1 MTNLEK
7 LNQFYVGK
15 KYFMLTIS
23 RVYDSGKRRKDEH
36 GNKTRIVYKMERKT
50 HWSGTAN
57 GM

>member
-50 HWSGTAN
+50 H
-57 GM
+57 